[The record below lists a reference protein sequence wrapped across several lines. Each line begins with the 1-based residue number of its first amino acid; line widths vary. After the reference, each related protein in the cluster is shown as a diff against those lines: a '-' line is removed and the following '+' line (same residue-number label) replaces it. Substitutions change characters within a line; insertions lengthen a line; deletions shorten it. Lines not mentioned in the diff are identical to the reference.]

1 MINLFRKKEKE
12 PENIT
17 ELLKQ
22 FKELKE
28 QIQNTSERVKSVEEK
43 SKWTL
48 QKIGIVRFN
57 PFRDMGG
64 NQSFSLAILD
74 GNNTGVVITSLYAKE
89 GNRFYA
95 KGIKNGQ
102 SEHPLSQEEKKAI
115 ENAISSQGS
124 QSINR

>member
-1 MINLFRKKEKE
+1 MINFFKKKEKE

-28 QIQNTSERVKSVEEK
+28 QIQNTSKRIKSLEEK
-43 SKWTL
+43 NKWML

-74 GNNTGVVITSLYAKE
+74 GNNTGVVITSLYTKE

-95 KGIKNGQ
+95 KGIKKGQ
-102 SEHPLSQEEKKAI
+102 SEYPLSQEEKKAI
-115 ENAISSQGS
+115 ENAINSQGS

>member
-1 MINLFRKKEKE
+1 MINFFKKKEKE

-28 QIQNTSERVKSVEEK
+28 QVKDISERIKSIEEK
-43 SKWTL
+43 SKWML

-74 GNNTGVVITSLYAKE
+74 GNNTGVVITSLYTKE

-95 KGIKNGQ
+95 KAIKEGQ
-102 SEHPLSQEEKKAI
+102 SEYPLSQEEKKAI
-115 ENAISSQGS
+115 ENAINSQGS
-124 QSINR
+124 QSIQ